1 MDFKNVSIIV
11 KAIFLILFC
20 IQMISSV
27 LASESA
33 TFAQIIAATEVAYV
47 LQKTYNSSMIVEP
60 IEQDYVDGLSIKPPN
75 RYGHTIFR
83 SFLVK
88 PTEIFFVCLFFFYFK
103 NCFSFSL
110 PSSRFTFF
118 LLKMVSLISFYFYL
132 FIIL

>member
-75 RYGHTIFR
+75 RYGHTMIR
-83 SFLVK
+83 RGK
-88 PTEIFFVCLFFFYFK
+88 LFGENK
-103 NCFSFSL
+103 NIRVFD
-110 PSSRFTFF
+110 
-118 LLKMVSLISFYFYL
+118 
-132 FIIL
+132 

>member
-75 RYGHTIFR
+75 RYGHTMIRRGKLFGGTITLKSKSR
-83 SFLVK
+83 LCEKGLFLVRYK
-88 PTEIFFVCLFFFYFK
+88 IELK
-103 NCFSFSL
+103 N
-110 PSSRFTFF
+110 R
-118 LLKMVSLISFYFYL
+118 VI
-132 FIIL
+132 

>member
-75 RYGHTIFR
+75 RYSIGTNIFNVDIFD
-83 SFLVK
+83 FL
-88 PTEIFFVCLFFFYFK
+88 FVFTCKSCLMCQSPYKRKFI
-103 NCFSFSL
+103 CFIVF
-110 PSSRFTFF
+110 
-118 LLKMVSLISFYFYL
+118 
-132 FIIL
+132 

>member
-47 LQKTYNSSMIVEP
+47 LQKTYNSSMLVEP

-75 RYGHTIFR
+75 RYGHTMIRRGKLFGENKNIR
-83 SFLVK
+83 DIKIINFILDLNVQ
-88 PTEIFFVCLFFFYFK
+88 EIYTIDSCFV
-103 NCFSFSL
+103 
-110 PSSRFTFF
+110 
-118 LLKMVSLISFYFYL
+118 LLDQTHL
-132 FIIL
+132 